1 MEDPLLFTLA
11 VLAILGTP
19 GPTNTLLATS
29 GAGVGLRRSLV
40 LLPAEA
46 CGYLI
51 SILLLGLVL
60 GPVVAASPVV
70 SVVLRLA
77 VGAYLFVL
85 ALKLWRQGAVARAD
99 AAGIGPR
106 QLFLT
111 TLLNPKAIIFALGV
125 IPFGSTHVWAYLLG
139 FVTMLALVG
148 FGWILAGSGIGRLA
162 RAGGQA
168 RLVPRLGAA
177 AIGLFATLIVF
188 SPLMR

>member
-60 GPVVAASPVV
+60 GPVVAASPAI
-70 SVVLRLA
+70 SIALRLA

-106 QLFLT
+106 QLFVT

-125 IPFGSTHVWAYLLG
+125 IPFGTAGVWVYLLG
-139 FVTMLALVG
+139 FVAMLALVG
-148 FGWILAGSGIGRLA
+148 FCWIMVGAGIGRLA
-162 RAGGQA
+162 QAGGVA
-168 RLVPRLGAA
+168 RLVPRVGAA
-177 AIGLFATLIVF
+177 AIGLFAALIVM

>member
-60 GPVVAASPVV
+60 GPVVAASPVEPE
-70 SVVLRLA
+70 
-77 VGAYLFVL
+77 
-85 ALKLWRQGAVARAD
+85 GAVAWWWAAAPPARPHAGCWPCAGRDVLLLEKEAHPRFHIGESLLPPTSTSSSAWACWRRCAASACTSRA
-99 AAGIGPR
+99 PNSSR
-106 QLFLT
+106 T
-111 TLLNPKAIIFALGV
+111 
-125 IPFGSTHVWAYLLG
+125 
-139 FVTMLALVG
+139 
-148 FGWILAGSGIGRLA
+148 A
-162 RAGGQA
+162 R
-168 RLVPRLGAA
+168 GAA
-177 AIGLFATLIVF
+177 AP
-188 SPLMR
+188 SPSRTRSTGTAPMPGR